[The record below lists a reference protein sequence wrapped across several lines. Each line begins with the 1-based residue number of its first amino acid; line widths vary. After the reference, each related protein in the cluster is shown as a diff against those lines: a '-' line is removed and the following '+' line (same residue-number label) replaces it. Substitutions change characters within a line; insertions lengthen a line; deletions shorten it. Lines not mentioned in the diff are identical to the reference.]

1 MNLMCSDGDDDDDV
15 DDGSDG
21 DDGDD
26 NVFGRGLDRLCV
38 VFLHGLILT
47 TVPHE

>member
-26 NVFGRGLDRLCV
+26 NVFGRGLDRLCMSR
-38 VFLHGLILT
+38 LPKILNN
-47 TVPHE
+47 

>member
-1 MNLMCSDGDDDDDV
+1 MNLMCSDGDDGDDD

-38 VFLHGLILT
+38 VFLHGLIST

>member
-38 VFLHGLILT
+38 VFRRGLIST
-47 TVPHE
+47 TVPHK

>member
-38 VFLHGLILT
+38 VFPHGLISWRSL
-47 TVPHE
+47 